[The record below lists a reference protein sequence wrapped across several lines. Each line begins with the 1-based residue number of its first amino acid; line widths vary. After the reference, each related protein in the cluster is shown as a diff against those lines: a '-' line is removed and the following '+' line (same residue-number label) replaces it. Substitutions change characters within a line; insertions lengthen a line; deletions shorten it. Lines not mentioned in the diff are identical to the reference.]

1 MFSLLITVSLL
12 LRLASA
18 SESIHS
24 IALQETPSPGFFV
37 DAEYTDEACT
47 SITSAFVHPLNSCTF
62 DGEKYFFATANSTTT
77 LKKFYVDSAC
87 KTFSET
93 EVVKLTGC
101 ISKEKHY
108 VQSTSKVTSSQSI
121 VTTR

>member
-18 SESIHS
+18 SE
-24 IALQETPSPGFFV
+24 TPATGFFV

-62 DGEKYFFATANSTTT
+62 DGENYFFATANTTTT
-77 LKKFYVDSAC
+77 LKKMYLDSAC
-87 KTFSET
+87 KTLNET
-93 EVVKLTGC
+93 EVVKITGC
-101 ISKEKHY
+101 IGKEKHY
-108 VQSTSKVTSSQSI
+108 VQATSKVTSSQSI